1 VPQIL
6 SLYWEMLLRL
16 LVKDRDKRRRIA
28 HIAAG
33 VIILIHAYE
42 KYESDHQSY
51 IFFIIAGLIFLTI
64 ALLHPLI
71 EKKAPWIDGIF
82 LVIEG
87 ILSIVVAID
96 YFGMGKKA
104 LPIAYLM
111 LAVFQFFMAFR
122 KSKKGIK
129 QHKLSQLK

>member
-1 VPQIL
+1 
-6 SLYWEMLLRL
+6 MLLRL
-16 LVKDRDKRRRIA
+16 LVKDRNKRRRLA
-28 HIAAG
+28 HIGAG
-33 VIILIHAYE
+33 IVILIHAYE
-42 KYESDHQSY
+42 KYESNHQSY
-51 IFFIIAGLIFLTI
+51 ISFTIAGLIFLTI

-104 LPIAYLM
+104 LPATYLA

-129 QHKLSQLK
+129 HHKLGQLK